1 MYRLIIVTAIGNYK
15 VDMTPDKDDPTNDD
29 LMAMFLDTKGDIEAG
44 CFMEGWTPEEPNGAP
59 GVFAIGS
66 GLDILAYHVE
76 RLPDVALP
84 KEEPESDDPL
94 ITPLAFTVP
103 YLGMDLHIKTISRP
117 IGNVP
122 AIYCY
127 EVNGETP
134 ADVLEPEKLHE
145 VLAVYI
151 ENEIKLNPKDFALY
165 VETDGKTRNF
175 SQAVEQLNYLAD
187 TFTLIATPKTGKAWE
202 GWKGEPE

>member
-15 VDMTPDKDDPTNDD
+15 VEMTPDKENPTNDD
-29 LMAMFLDTKGDIEAG
+29 LLSMFMDTKSDIEAG
-44 CFMEGWTPEEPNGAP
+44 CFMEGWTPEDPEGAP
-59 GVFAIGS
+59 GVFSIGS
-66 GLDILAYHVE
+66 VDILAYHVE
-76 RLPDVALP
+76 RLPDISEP
-84 KEEPESDDPL
+84 KGEPESSDQL
-94 ITPLAFTVP
+94 IRPLAFTVP
-103 YLGMDLHIKTISRP
+103 YLGNNLHIKMIARP

-145 VLAVYI
+145 ILAEYI
-151 ENEIKLNPKDFALY
+151 ENEIKLDPKDFSLY
-165 VETDGKTRNF
+165 VEVDGKTRNF
-175 SQAVEQLNYLAD
+175 SQAVDQLNYLAD
-187 TFTLIATPKTGKAWE
+187 TFTLIAKPKTGKAWE